1 MNFNCSI
8 EKMKKNHLKISALI
22 LLMSMFSVS
31 CERQRIDEPEVGQL
45 NEKAK
50 QNQERLIQSIQKF
63 EEELKNLEELV
74 ETKNNNEY
82 WSTKEFKDKYGKKEL
97 GLANPGEKLIMINE
111 FESELES
118 NKIYKENVA
127 KINEIESKIK
137 NYFESNKKETQKI
150 EQFEIAREIHV
161 QNEDSTWIWFNLM
174 MDIDRQLEKLSIA
187 NKSSDVIIFEE
198 YIDLRIPGKI
208 FYK

>member
-1 MNFNCSI
+1 
-8 EKMKKNHLKISALI
+8 
-22 LLMSMFSVS
+22 MFSVS